1 MINLVVDIGNTQV
14 KAAVFELHKL
24 IEHFVFEEEQF
35 SKKIQQILQDREINQ
50 CILSSVREN
59 NTKIVDQLSKIQRF
73 IQLNSTTPVPFQN
86 LYSTPK
92 TLGIDRIALVAGA
105 IGEFPNQNVLVI
117 DAGTCI
123 TYDFLNSKSEYL
135 GGAISPGITIRYRSL
150 HDYTSKLPQL
160 AINEGFNLIG
170 NSTSEAIHSGIINGV
185 VQEIEGVINQY
196 QAKYQDLTVVLTG
209 GDTKFLSKQLKN
221 SIFANQNFLLHGL
234 NQILT
239 FNNKE

>member
-1 MINLVVDIGNTQV
+1 MNLVVDIGNTQV

-24 IEHFVFEEEQF
+24 VEHFVFEEENA
-35 SKKIQQILQDREINQ
+35 SKKIQQIIQERDIDQ

-59 NTKIVDQLSKIQRF
+59 NDKITELLSKIPHF
-73 IQLNSTTPVPFQN
+73 IQLSSTTLVPFHN

-105 IGEFPNQNVLVI
+105 MNQFPDQNVLVI

-123 TYDFLNSKSEYL
+123 TYDFLNSKNEYL

-160 AINEGFNLIG
+160 SINEEFNLVG
-170 NSTSEAIHSGIINGV
+170 KSTSEAIHSGIINGV
-185 VQEIEGVINQY
+185 IQEIEGVISQY